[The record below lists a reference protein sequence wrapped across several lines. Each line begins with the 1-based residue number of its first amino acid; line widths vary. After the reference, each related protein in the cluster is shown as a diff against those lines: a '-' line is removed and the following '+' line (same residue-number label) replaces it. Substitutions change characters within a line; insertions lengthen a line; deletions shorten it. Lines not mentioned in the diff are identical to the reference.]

1 MKIVEVVGKRVRANS
16 KKPKLIKPNMGH
28 ASPHPYQGKLV
39 GEENDPCW
47 KGYTAMGDDG
57 QIVMKK
63 KGEKMVPACR
73 PIKGKK

>member
-47 KGYTAMGDDG
+47 TDYK
-57 QIVMKK
+57 QIGMKQ
-63 KGEKMVPACR
+63 
-73 PIKGKK
+73 KGKKKVPNCVPK

>member
-47 KGYTAMGDDG
+47 KGYK
-57 QIVMKK
+57 QIGMKK
-63 KGEKMVPACR
+63 KGKKKVPNCCT
-73 PIKGKK
+73 IFKG